1 MAKKG
6 LIRPEVNTN
15 PTEPA
20 APVTM
25 DVTDNANISSEN
37 HIQSEMKQPRSSKK
51 FKNQGA
57 QIKMSDGLKEEF
69 NALKQIRKVKFDY
82 DMLGMLIDDYVKD
95 LSPAE
100 KRKFKTL
107 TED

>member
-6 LIRPEVNTN
+6 LIRPNVDTQ

-20 APVTM
+20 APVTNEN
-25 DVTDNANISSEN
+25 VTVRAIKTGREDEAKSS
-37 HIQSEMKQPRSSKK
+37 RSSKK
-51 FKNQGA
+51 FKNQGS

-69 NALKQIRKVKFDY
+69 NALKQIRKIKFDY
-82 DMLGMLIDDYVKD
+82 DMLGLLIDHYTKD
-95 LSPAE
+95 LTPTE

>member
-6 LIRPEVNTN
+6 LIRPNVDTQ
-15 PTEPA
+15 PIEPA
-20 APVTM
+20 APVTN
-25 DVTDNANISSEN
+25 DNEVKAAIETAPESETK
-37 HIQSEMKQPRSSKK
+37 STRSSKK
-51 FKNQGA
+51 FKNQGS

-69 NALKQIRKVKFDY
+69 NALKQIRKIKFDY
-82 DMLGMLIDDYVKD
+82 DMLGLLIDHYTKD
-95 LSPAE
+95 LTPTE